1 MVVLVTGGSGFIGSY
16 IVDKLVE
23 KGYDVRVFDQIK
35 PHRNDIEWFQ
45 GDLLNQNDILLACKD
60 VDVAHH
66 LAAIADV
73 GVAVS
78 NTSICININEVG
90 TVNLLKACTSRE
102 VERIILASTT
112 WVYGRAEGVA
122 DEEHYI
128 PLPEHIYTKT
138 KIGQEQLVYAW
149 NKHFGLPYTIL
160 RYDIP
165 YGPRMRSN
173 MAIAIFVRKAMK
185 NQPITIFG
193 DGTQGRCFIYIED
206 LAEGNIAALKLE
218 GKNQIFNLAG
228 SEFITINT
236 IIENLTQILGPLT
249 ISKEPPRPND
259 FKGVTVSIER
269 AKNILGWTPRIPFQQ
284 GLEKYI
290 EYVKSQETNR
300 LAHNKVKL

>member
-1 MVVLVTGGSGFIGSY
+1 MVILVTGGSGFIGSH
-16 IVDKLVE
+16 IVNKLVE

-35 PHRNDIEWFQ
+35 PLNENVEWFR
-45 GDLLNQNDILLACKD
+45 GDLLNHNDILLACKD
-60 VDVAHH
+60 VEVAYH

-112 WVYGRAEGVA
+112 WVYGRAEGIVT
-122 DEEHYI
+122 EESPI

-149 NKHFGLPYTIL
+149 NKHFGLPYTML
-160 RYDIP
+160 RFGIP

-173 MAIAIFVRKAMK
+173 MAIAIFVRKAMA
-185 NQPITIFG
+185 NESITIFG
-193 DGTQGRCFIYIED
+193 DGTQGRCFIYVED
-206 LAEGNIAALKLE
+206 LAEGNIVALKHE

-228 SEFITINT
+228 SEFITMNT
-236 IIENLTQILGPLT
+236 IIENLTQMFGSINVLR
-249 ISKEPPRPND
+249 EPPRPSD
-259 FKGVTVSIER
+259 FKGVIVSIER
-269 AKNILGWTPRIPFQQ
+269 AKTILGWTPKVPFTL
-284 GLEKYI
+284 GLKKYI
-290 EYVKSQETNR
+290 DSIKKSNEQQQ
-300 LAHNKVKL
+300 

>member
-1 MVVLVTGGSGFIGSY
+1 MVVLVTGGSGFIGSH

-23 KGYDVRVFDQIK
+23 RGYDVRVFDQIK
-35 PHRNDIEWFQ
+35 PHRNDVEWFQ
-45 GDLLNQNDILLACKD
+45 GDLLNQNDILLSCKD
-60 VDVAHH
+60 VEAIYH

-112 WVYGRAEGVA
+112 WVYGRAEGIVT
-122 DEEHYI
+122 EESSI

-160 RYDIP
+160 RYGIP

-173 MAIAIFVRKAMK
+173 LVIAIFVRKAMK
-185 NQPITIFG
+185 NEPITIFG

-206 LAEGNIAALKLE
+206 LAEGNIAALKPE

-228 SEFITINT
+228 SEFITIND
-236 IIENLTQILGPLT
+236 IIENLKQILGPLNVLRGR
-249 ISKEPPRPND
+249 PRPSD
-259 FKGVTVSIER
+259 FKGVIVSIER
-269 AKNILGWTPRIPFQQ
+269 AKNILGWTPKVPLHL
-284 GLEKYI
+284 GLKKYI
-290 EYVKSQETNR
+290 KFFG
-300 LAHNKVKL
+300 

>member
-1 MVVLVTGGSGFIGSY
+1 MVVLVTGGSGFIGSH

-35 PHRNDIEWFQ
+35 PLNENVEWFR
-45 GDLLNQNDILLACKD
+45 GDLLNYNDILLACKD
-60 VDVAHH
+60 VEVAYH

-112 WVYGRAEGVA
+112 WVYGRAEGIVT
-122 DEEHYI
+122 EESPI

-149 NKHFGLPYTIL
+149 NKHFGLSYTML
-160 RYDIP
+160 RFGIP

-173 MAIAIFVRKAMK
+173 MAIAIFVRKAMT
-185 NQPITIFG
+185 NEHITIFG
-193 DGTQGRCFIYIED
+193 DGTQGRCFIYVED
-206 LAEGNIAALKLE
+206 LAEGNIAALKRE

-236 IIENLTQILGPLT
+236 IIENLTQMFGSINVLR
-249 ISKEPPRPND
+249 EPPRPSD
-259 FKGVTVSIER
+259 FKGVIVSIER
-269 AKNILGWTPRIPFQQ
+269 AKTILGWTPKVPFTL
-284 GLEKYI
+284 GLKKYI
-290 EYVKSQETNR
+290 DSIKKSNEQQQ
-300 LAHNKVKL
+300 